1 MNIWI
6 KRIIKAIAIWL
17 LLIMIYLT
25 LNLWFNVNIPIVS
38 NFSKNKSPSMEMEF
52 LATSAYASTL
62 DEQQKKELIQKE
74 YIYHPK
80 YKEKMENEEN

>member
-38 NFSKNKSPSMEMEF
+38 NIFGVNLITNTEAGRSITMTPIFLNWILSLACFVITYVGVRWFWKGINKS
-52 LATSAYASTL
+52 
-62 DEQQKKELIQKE
+62 KK
-74 YIYHPK
+74 
-80 YKEKMENEEN
+80 

>member
-38 NFSKNKSPSMEMEF
+38 NIFGVNLIANNEAGRSITMTLIFPNWILSLACFVIAYVGVRWFWKGINKS
-52 LATSAYASTL
+52 
-62 DEQQKKELIQKE
+62 KK
-74 YIYHPK
+74 
-80 YKEKMENEEN
+80 

>member
-38 NFSKNKSPSMEMEF
+38 NIFGVNLITNTKAGRSITMTSIF
-52 LATSAYASTL
+52 LNWILSLA
-62 DEQQKKELIQKE
+62 
-74 YIYHPK
+74 
-80 YKEKMENEEN
+80 

>member
-25 LNLWFNVNIPIVS
+25 LNLWFNVNIQLFRIS
-38 NFSKNKSPSMEMEF
+38 
-52 LATSAYASTL
+52 LAST
-62 DEQQKKELIQKE
+62 
-74 YIYHPK
+74 
-80 YKEKMENEEN
+80 

>member
-25 LNLWFNVNIPIVS
+25 LNLWFNVIFQLFRIS
-38 NFSKNKSPSMEMEF
+38 
-52 LATSAYASTL
+52 LAST
-62 DEQQKKELIQKE
+62 
-74 YIYHPK
+74 
-80 YKEKMENEEN
+80 

>member
-38 NFSKNKSPSMEMEF
+38 NIFGVNLIANTEAGRSITMTSIF
-52 LATSAYASTL
+52 LNWILSLA
-62 DEQQKKELIQKE
+62 
-74 YIYHPK
+74 
-80 YKEKMENEEN
+80 